1 MEEDLQQT
9 PGASEIKNL
18 SDRPQWVDDLLKA
31 IQGCLEQRGGAN
43 YQSRPPGATGRDG
56 VMFAGSVISQATFDE
71 TVSRVMENQ
80 QILQPLHP
88 LLQPLHGFHHPHLE
102 AQVHKLHL
110 FQQM

>member
-1 MEEDLQQT
+1 LSSEEGLT
-9 PGASEIKNL
+9 IKA
-18 SDRPQWVDDLLKA
+18 DP
-31 IQGCLEQRGGAN
+31 LEPRAG
-43 YQSRPPGATGRDG
+43 DG

-102 AQVHKLHL
+102 AQVHRLHL